1 MTFGLETGGLG
12 CAAAISAAVAAGT
25 YIGGLGSGDSNHDA
39 GLAGTG
45 GGFGS
50 GVLSIVISCDLQR

>member
-12 CAAAISAAVAAGT
+12 CAAAISDAVAVGT

-45 GGFGS
+45 GFGS